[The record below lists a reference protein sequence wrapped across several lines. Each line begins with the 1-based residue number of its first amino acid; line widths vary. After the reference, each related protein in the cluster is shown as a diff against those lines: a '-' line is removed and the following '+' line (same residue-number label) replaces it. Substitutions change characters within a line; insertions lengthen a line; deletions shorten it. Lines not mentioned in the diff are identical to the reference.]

1 MDIYGDYKYLF
12 FMCGAV
18 TVTGGVFLFVMNIYN
33 YYMLDKEKL
42 AKDRGQNP
50 KTIEDQVSNS
60 EMKPDPEA
68 EMERTE
74 PEAKEKNGA
83 QRDPVPEN
91 VETPN

>member
-1 MDIYGDYKYLF
+1 MDIFDDYKYLF
-12 FMCGAV
+12 FLCGGV

-42 AKDRGQNP
+42 AKDRELNL
-50 KTIEDQVSNS
+50 KTMEDQVSNS
-60 EMKPDPEA
+60 EMKPNPEA

-83 QRDPVPEN
+83 QRDPMPEN
-91 VETPN
+91 AETPN